1 MVRSQQRGGCTIV
14 DWSLPEGEVGGVI
27 VTVDVREQDLDPDDT
42 RMTWCPVCH
51 GASAMPGQ
59 TSGGIAAW
67 PRAWLA
73 THGDARRQPHAEE
86 HDRAADD
93 RPPRDRL
100 VEQDRGAERGQDRL

>member
-51 GASAMPGQ
+51 GASAMRSAETPDG
-59 TSGGIAAW
+59 
-67 PRAWLA
+67 
-73 THGDARRQPHAEE
+73 RRFDLCDGCGLLWHVDRNLGRVTA
-86 HDRAADD
+86 RAALW
-93 RPPRDRL
+93 RL
-100 VEQDRGAERGQDRL
+100 REAGPD